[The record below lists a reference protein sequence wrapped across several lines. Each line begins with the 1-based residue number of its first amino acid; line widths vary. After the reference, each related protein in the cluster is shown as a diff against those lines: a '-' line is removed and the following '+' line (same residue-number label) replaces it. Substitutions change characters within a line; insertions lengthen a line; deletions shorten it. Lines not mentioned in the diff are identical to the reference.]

1 MSILGT
7 AEQGSSAVPIKT
19 ASIWD
24 FERPTDSAVTGS
36 RLISVT
42 IER

>member
-1 MSILGT
+1 MSVLGT
-7 AEQGSSAVPIKT
+7 PEQGSSVVPIKT

-24 FERPTDSAVTGS
+24 FERSTDSAVTGS
-36 RLISVT
+36 RLISVI